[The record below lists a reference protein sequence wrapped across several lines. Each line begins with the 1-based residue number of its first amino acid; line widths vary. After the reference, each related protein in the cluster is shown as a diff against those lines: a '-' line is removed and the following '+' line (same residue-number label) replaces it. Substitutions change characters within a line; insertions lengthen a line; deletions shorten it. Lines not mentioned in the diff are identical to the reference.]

1 MSRNKLQVNIAR
13 LMALCLAL
21 LLILPFIPAKAAEVS
36 GGCGDDVTWMFH
48 GGVLTIAGSGA
59 IRDYSEMAPAPWAQ
73 FADEITTVIVKQ
85 GVQAIGSFAFFGL
98 KELASVTLP
107 NSVKRIGVCA
117 FYGCKKLTVVS
128 MTGVAQL
135 EDSAFEQCTAL
146 KTVRLPN
153 TLKTIGPEA
162 FYRCEN
168 LISITIPVS
177 VTHMGG
183 AVFAYCHNLR
193 TAIVLA
199 NMTELPH
206 WTFYGCYA
214 LKDVQLSTKIEAL
227 GEKAF
232 NGTRV
237 EKPVYSNKLPAI
249 SIEDTQTETKDDAIV
264 TTDTHY
270 RESEDCMIN
279 TVVTT
284 VNKGDQQET
293 QVVIDAFLEA
303 DNGWQKVEEAVS
315 EQRYG
320 TENVKVNI
328 WMTTDTYLKGVDL
341 GRFSG
346 KNVKLTI
353 QTTQG
358 TKWHVNGSDL
368 VDKELSQRYDLSFTL
383 KRLTNPDEKQA
394 QTLIGRDG
402 FLLEF
407 YGVLDFKVEVELS
420 IGKNYNRQSAV
431 FFSPEE
437 DGYQRKQAVMID
449 GEGMA
454 HFYLGQ
460 VESGVQYLIGINVPQ
475 KVEQNNQNPASDVII
490 PDSLK
495 HEYPKLEQIEQIE
508 YVVTGVKSSLGI
520 NIGQLT
526 FFLIAGMIICAVVI
540 GVVMRILYK
549 RKLKSGYTPDMR
561 YTDEL

>member
-1 MSRNKLQVNIAR
+1 MSRNKLQVHIAR
-13 LMALCLAL
+13 LMALCLVL
-21 LLILPFIPAKAAEVS
+21 LLILPAIPAKAAVS
-36 GGCGDDVTWMFH
+36 GGCGDDVTWTYEA
-48 GGVLTIAGSGA
+48 GVLTIAGSSA
-59 IRDYSEMAPAPWAQ
+59 IRDYSELAPAPWAQ
-73 FADEITTVIVKQ
+73 YADQISTVIVKQ
-85 GVQAIGSFAFFGL
+85 GVQAVGAFAFFGL
-98 KELASVTLP
+98 KELISVTLP
-107 NSVKRIGVCA
+107 NSVRGIGTCA
-117 FYGCKKLTVVS
+117 FYGCKKLTMVN
-128 MTGVAQL
+128 MTGVTQIG
-135 EDSAFEQCTAL
+135 DSAFEQCVAL
-146 KTVRLPN
+146 KTIRLPG
-153 TLKTIGPEA
+153 TLQSIGAEA

-177 VTHMGG
+177 VKQMGG
-183 AVFAYCHNLR
+183 AAFAYCHNLR

-206 WTFYGCYA
+206 WMFYGCYA
-214 LKDVQLSTKIEAL
+214 LKDVQLSTKIEGL
-227 GEKAF
+227 GEKSF
-232 NGTRV
+232 NGTKV
-237 EKPVYSNKLPAI
+237 EKPVHSNKLPEI
-249 SIEDTQTETKDDAIV
+249 SIEDTQTETKDDSTV
-264 TTDTHY
+264 TTDIHY
-270 RESEDCMIN
+270 RESEDCVIN

-284 VNKGDQQET
+284 VNKGGQKET
-293 QVVIDAFLEA
+293 QVKIDAVLDA
-303 DNGWQKVEEAVS
+303 DNGWQKVEDAVS
-315 EQRYG
+315 GQRYG
-320 TENVKVNI
+320 AENVNVNI
-328 WMTTDTYLKGVDL
+328 WMTADTHLKGEDL

-346 KNVKLTI
+346 ENVKLTI
-353 QTTQG
+353 QTIQG

-368 VDKELSQRYDLSFTL
+368 VGKELSQRYDLSFTL

-407 YGVLDFKVEVELS
+407 HGVLDFKVEVELP
-420 IGKNYNRQSAV
+420 IGKNYNHQSAV

-449 GEGMA
+449 DEGMA
-454 HFYLGQ
+454 HFYLGHVDAN
-460 VESGVQYLIGINVPQ
+460 VEHLIGINVPQ
-475 KVEQNNQNPASDVII
+475 KVEQGNQNLVSDVII

-495 HEYPKLEQIEQIE
+495 HEYPQIEQIGQIE